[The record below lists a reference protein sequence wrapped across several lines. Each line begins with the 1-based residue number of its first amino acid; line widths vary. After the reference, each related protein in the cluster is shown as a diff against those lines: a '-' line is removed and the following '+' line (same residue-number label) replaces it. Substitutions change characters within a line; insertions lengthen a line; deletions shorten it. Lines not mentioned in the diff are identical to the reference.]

1 MKSLLCPGERVEFVV
16 DELNLYLPMSAW
28 VGVTPVSELLYVKDE
43 SMLFRKVFDY
53 YCIDASSRSPSR
65 HLLFVIS

>member
-28 VGVTPVSELLYVKDE
+28 VGVTSV
-43 SMLFRKVFDY
+43 RKTYLVVGYIKLVD
-53 YCIDASSRSPSR
+53 IVLDAILTPMMA
-65 HLLFVIS
+65 